1 MQIFC
6 YQLTLA
12 TKDDFFFGLK
22 QSLPCLKRVAFL
34 LTSFLAY
41 LLVSQD
47 FWMKAVLFLDKILKS
62 ETV

>member
-12 TKDDFFFGLK
+12 TKDDFFLSETIIAMFE
-22 QSLPCLKRVAFL
+22 RVVFL